1 MQPGR
6 RARAVHSWFI
16 HARSVART
24 LLLCVGLAS
33 GEAHAERVYQQ
44 PDAFVAE
51 AFKAQPPAPA
61 VLWLTGNLK
70 AEVRAILDHDYP
82 AMRLRYWGTSE
93 RGEGGRSVWVLDEI
107 GKESPITVG
116 IVVENNRIAQM
127 RVLVFRE
134 SRGWEV
140 ESPAFIRQ
148 YLGATLNSDQ
158 KLDRHIDG
166 ISGATLSVRALS
178 KLSRLALLLHR
189 QTPYFKP

>member
-1 MQPGR
+1 MASMWVLAISSNGVKWLR
-6 RARAVHSWFI
+6 VMLCIAGLWFSP
-16 HARSVART
+16 AY
-24 LLLCVGLAS
+24 
-33 GEAHAERVYQQ
+33 AERIYQQ

-51 AFKAQPPAPA
+51 SFAGKPPAPT
-61 VLWLTGNLK
+61 VLWLTGNIK

-82 AMRLRYWGTSE
+82 ALRLRYWGQDN
-93 RGEGGRSVWVLDEI
+93 RSVWVLEEI

-148 YLGATLNSDQ
+148 YLGAALKPAADSKTVQ
-158 KLDRHIDG
+158 LDRNIDG

-189 QTPYFKP
+189 HTPYNKP

>member
-1 MQPGR
+1 MR
-6 RARAVHSWFI
+6 LACALVF
-16 HARSVART
+16 
-24 LLLCVGLAS
+24 GLAVWVS
-33 GEAHAERVYQQ
+33 HAHAERVYQQ

-61 VLWLTGNLK
+61 VLWLTGKLK

-82 AMRLRYWGTSE
+82 AMRLRYWGE
-93 RGEGGRSVWVLDEI
+93 NGRSVWVLDEI

-148 YLGATLNSDQ
+148 YLGAALTSDQ
-158 KLDRHIDG
+158 TLDRHIDG

>member
-1 MQPGR
+1 MKALRILLVLSAGL
-6 RARAVHSWFI
+6 WFGY
-16 HARSVART
+16 AN
-24 LLLCVGLAS
+24 
-33 GEAHAERVYQQ
+33 AERVYQQ

-51 AFKAQPPAPA
+51 SFAGKPPAPT
-61 VLWLTGNLK
+61 VLWLTGDLK
-70 AEVRAILDHDYP
+70 AEVRAVLDHDYP
-82 AMRLRYWGTSE
+82 ALRLRYWGQDN
-93 RGEGGRSVWVLDEI
+93 RSVWVLEEI

-140 ESPAFIRQ
+140 ESPAFIHQ
-148 YLGATLNSDQ
+148 YLGAELKPAQGASAVQ
-158 KLDRHIDG
+158 LDRHIDG

-189 QTPYFKP
+189 HTPYFKP

>member
-1 MQPGR
+1 M
-6 RARAVHSWFI
+6 
-16 HARSVART
+16 T
-24 LLLCVGLAS
+24 LLRALLFCAGFWIS
-33 GEAHAERVYQQ
+33 SAHAERVYQQ

-51 AFKAQPPAPA
+51 VFRGHAPAPA
-61 VLWLTGNLK
+61 VLWLTGGLK
-70 AEVRAILDHDYP
+70 TEVRAILDHDYP
-82 AMRLRYWGTSE
+82 AMRLRYWGETN
-93 RGEGGRSVWVLDEI
+93 RSVWVLEEI

-148 YLGATLNSDQ
+148 YLGATLKPGPESKASQ
-158 KLDRHIDG
+158 LDRNIDG

-189 QTPYFKP
+189 QTPYSKP

>member
-1 MQPGR
+1 MGI
-6 RARAVHSWFI
+6 ARAW
-16 HARSVART
+16 
-24 LLLCVGLAS
+24 LLGLAFWVTP
-33 GEAHAERVYQQ
+33 AQAERVYQQ

-51 AFKAQPPAPA
+51 AFAGRAPAPTA
-61 VLWLTGNLK
+61 LWLTGALK

-82 AMRLRYWGTSE
+82 ALRLRYWGE
-93 RGEGGRSVWVLDEI
+93 AGRSVWVLDEI

-116 IVVENNRIAQM
+116 IVIENDRIAHM

-134 SRGWEV
+134 SRGWEI

-148 YLGATLNSDQ
+148 YLGATLKPAQPSKAPQ
-158 KLDRHIDG
+158 LDRSIDG

>member
-1 MQPGR
+1 M
-6 RARAVHSWFI
+6 VSM
-16 HARSVART
+16 SVWVTSSNRMRW
-24 LLLCVGLAS
+24 LRIVLCIAALGI
-33 GEAHAERVYQQ
+33 GTAHAERVYQQ

-51 AFKAQPPAPA
+51 AFGGSAPAPA
-61 VLWLTGNLK
+61 VLWLTGDLK

-82 AMRLRYWGTSE
+82 ALRLRYWGQDK
-93 RGEGGRSVWVLDEI
+93 RSVWVLDEI

-116 IVVENNRIAQM
+116 IVVDDNRIAQM

-148 YLGATLNSDQ
+148 YLGAALKLQDGNKAPQ
-158 KLDRHIDG
+158 LDRGIDG

-189 QTPYFKP
+189 HTPYFKP

>member
-1 MQPGR
+1 MAKTR
-6 RARAVHSWFI
+6 TASTWVWVTSSDMKLACALVFSLAVW
-16 HARSVART
+16 
-24 LLLCVGLAS
+24 AS
-33 GEAHAERVYQQ
+33 PALAERVYQQ

-61 VLWLTGNLK
+61 VLWLTGDLK
-70 AEVRAILDHDYP
+70 TQVRAILDHDYP
-82 AMRLRYWGTSE
+82 ALRLRYWGTSE

-148 YLGATLNSDQ
+148 YLGAALTSDQ

>member
-1 MQPGR
+1 MKR
-6 RARAVHSWFI
+6 LRA
-16 HARSVART
+16 
-24 LLLCVGLAS
+24 LLLGAGLWFS
-33 GEAHAERVYQQ
+33 PAHAERVYQQ
-44 PDAFVAE
+44 PDAFVTE
-51 AFKAQPPAPA
+51 AFAGHAPAPT
-61 VLWLTGNLK
+61 VLWLTGDLK
-70 AEVRAILDHDYP
+70 TEVRAILDHDYP
-82 AMRLRYWGTSE
+82 ALRLRYWGQ
-93 RGEGGRSVWVLDEI
+93 GGRSVWVLEEI

-148 YLGATLNSDQ
+148 YLGATLKPAESKAPQ
-158 KLDRHIDG
+158 LDRTIDG

-189 QTPYFKP
+189 QTPYSKP

>member
-1 MQPGR
+1 MLAWVISSNQVR
-6 RARAVHSWFI
+6 YFRVMLW
-16 HARSVART
+16 T
-24 LLLCVGLAS
+24 LALVVS
-33 GEAHAERVYQQ
+33 TAHAERVYQP

-51 AFKAQPPAPA
+51 AFAGRAPAPA
-61 VLWLTGNLK
+61 VLWLTGDLK
-70 AEVRAILDHDYP
+70 TEVRTILDHDYP
-82 AMRLRYWGTSE
+82 ALRLRYWGE
-93 RGEGGRSVWVLDEI
+93 DRRSVWVLDEI

-116 IVVENNRIAQM
+116 IVVDDNRIAQM

-148 YLGATLNSDQ
+148 YLGAALKLQESKVPQ
-158 KLDRHIDG
+158 LDRSIDG

-189 QTPYFKP
+189 HTPYFKP

>member
-1 MQPGR
+1 MKL
-6 RARAVHSWFI
+6 ARAC
-16 HARSVART
+16 
-24 LLLCVGLAS
+24 LLGLVFWIAPV
-33 GEAHAERVYQQ
+33 HAERVYQQ

-51 AFKAQPPAPA
+51 AFRGHAPAPA
-61 VLWLTGNLK
+61 VLWLTGDLK
-70 AEVRAILDHDYP
+70 TAVRAILDHDYP
-82 AMRLRYWGTSE
+82 AMRLRYWGE
-93 RGEGGRSVWVLDEI
+93 AARSVWVLEEI
-107 GKESPITVG
+107 GKELPITVG

-134 SRGWEV
+134 SRGWEI

-148 YLGATLNSDQ
+148 YLGATLKPAQ
-158 KLDRHIDG
+158 GAKPPQLDRPIDG